1 MTRPDCYLT
10 DSLPQ
15 GFETDFRAW
24 VTYDNMAARAHT
36 PEQEAALQDYAQRC
50 SYMGPLTKDNLDA
63 FLDFY
68 RCGAGG
74 IRAGEA
80 QRGGVPE
87 GPGLDFAV
95 DGPLIWAAFL
105 QTYGIDLRTAQLH
118 WWDFM
123 ALFRSLPDE
132 CRICKIIS
140 YRTED
145 LTDMP
150 KGMREQYEKLRRVY
164 ALPAEAGGTARRYVS
179 MADRKASI
187 LARAGRIP
195 ERAFREVMHQRT
207 RT

>member
-1 MTRPDCYLT
+1 
-10 DSLPQ
+10 
-15 GFETDFRAW
+15 
-24 VTYDNMAARAHT
+24 MAARAHT
-36 PEQEAALQDYAQRC
+36 PEQEAALQDYAQRVLIH
-50 SYMGPLTKDNLDA
+50 GPLTKDNLDA

-68 RCGAGG
+68 RCGAEESE
-74 IRAGEA
+74 REKRSAEA
-80 QRGGVPE
+80 FREMPRGF
-87 GPGLDFAV
+87 DFAV

-187 LARAGRIP
+187 LARQAEYQKEHSGR
-195 ERAFREVMHQRT
+195 
-207 RT
+207 